1 MDIDV
6 QLFTSEELSILA
18 LDSIYFDK
26 YLNLVIV
33 YLQKCNEKI
42 DRFNYNS
49 FWKIFYHLQYMT
61 YKDETIKRLLKK
73 SEFCEKFS

>member
-18 LDSIYFDK
+18 LDSVYFDK
-26 YLNLVIV
+26 FLDLVRG
-33 YLQKCNEKI
+33 YMNKCSENI
-42 DRFNYNS
+42 DKFDFDS

-73 SEFCEKFS
+73 ESFC